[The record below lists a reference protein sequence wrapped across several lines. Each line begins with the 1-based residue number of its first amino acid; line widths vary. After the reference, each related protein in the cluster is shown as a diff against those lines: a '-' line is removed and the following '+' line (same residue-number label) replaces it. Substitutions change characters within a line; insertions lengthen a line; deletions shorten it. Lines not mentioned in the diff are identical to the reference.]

1 MKTHPYL
8 RAYMAGI
15 AVPTAFLLVAVTGF
29 TIGRSIFGLPLPLE
43 RVIIFPMAVVP
54 NLWGVWNMLRLAL
67 GAGEGWPIGL
77 HGAVLPLLLIPLGLL
92 LARLFAI
99 DIITPGRIAVFAPF
113 AIAVY
118 YLAWKYLVGYFN
130 TVLGIA

>member
-15 AVPTAFLLVAVTGF
+15 AVPTPFLIVAVTGF
-29 TIGRSIFGLPLPLE
+29 TIGRSIFSLPVALE
-43 RVIIFPMAVVP
+43 HVIIFPMAIVP

-67 GAGEGWPIGL
+67 GAGDRWPIGV

-99 DIITPGRIAVFAPF
+99 DIITPGRLVVFAPF
-113 AIAVY
+113 GILVY

-130 TVLGIA
+130 AVLGIA